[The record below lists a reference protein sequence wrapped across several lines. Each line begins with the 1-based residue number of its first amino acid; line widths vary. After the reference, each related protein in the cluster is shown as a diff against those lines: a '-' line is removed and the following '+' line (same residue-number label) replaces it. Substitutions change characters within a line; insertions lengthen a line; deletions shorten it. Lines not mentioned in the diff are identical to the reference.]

1 MKKVNLKGKLTLTK
15 EIVSNLKNSEMKK
28 VNGGISFKSCILTVC
43 LNDGNKACAIKLTQ
57 QFTCNC
63 I

>member
-1 MKKVNLKGKLTLTK
+1 MKKVNLKGKLTLAK
-15 EIVSNLKNSEMKK
+15 ETVSHLNDSEMKN

-63 I
+63 V